1 MLLKS
6 SLEYVV
12 SAPEERP
19 PSLENEKVVCVLL
32 GPFQLVSRHNNAL
45 SSRLQILKHLSQENS
60 LALREESEWLIEKDY
75 ITLIRQ

>member
-45 SSRLQILKHLSQENS
+45 SSRLQILKHFS
-60 LALREESEWLIEKDY
+60 
-75 ITLIRQ
+75 